1 MNAIE
6 LARQAYA
13 PAQTTLR
20 TGRSAEAQL
29 FGQITA
35 RIQAAIDKGPGAFAQ
50 LAEALHDNRKLW
62 GVLAVDV
69 ADDANSLPAPLR
81 AQILSLAEFT
91 FSHTSRVLK
100 EGAEA
105 EALVEINR
113 AIMRGLNGTGA
124 AG

>member
-6 LARQAYA
+6 LARQAYD

-35 RIQAAIDKGPGAFAQ
+35 RLQTAIDKGPGAFAQ

-69 ADDANSLPAPLR
+69 ADDANSLPVPLR

-91 FSHTSRVLK
+91 LLHTSRVLK
-100 EGAEA
+100 DGADA
-105 EALVEINR
+105 EALVDINR
-113 AIMRGLNGTGA
+113 AVMRGLNGAGA

>member
-6 LARQAYA
+6 LARQAYD

-35 RIQAAIDKGPGAFAQ
+35 RIQTAIDKGPGAFAQ
-50 LAEALHDNRKLW
+50 LAEALHDNRRLW

-69 ADDANSLPAPLR
+69 ADDANSLPATLR
-81 AQILSLAEFT
+81 AQILYLAEFT
-91 FSHTSRVLK
+91 FLHSSKVLK
-100 EGAEA
+100 EGADA

-113 AIMRGLNGTGA
+113 AVMRGLNATGA
-124 AG
+124 AQ